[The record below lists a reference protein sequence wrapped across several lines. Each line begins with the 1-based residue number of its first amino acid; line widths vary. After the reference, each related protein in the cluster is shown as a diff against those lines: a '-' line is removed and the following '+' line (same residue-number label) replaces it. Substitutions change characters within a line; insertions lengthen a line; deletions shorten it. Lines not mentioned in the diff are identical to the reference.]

1 MSRLPSLKSVW
12 LTVAASTLLAL
23 SGVAPAQADGPVE
36 GSHVYRRPAR
46 IATRPAPTMYRKL
59 GTEQ

>member
-23 SGVAPAQADGPVE
+23 SGVAPAQAA
-36 GSHVYRRPAR
+36 RRNQIIPAHGAR
-46 IATRPAPTMYRKL
+46 S
-59 GTEQ
+59 